1 MFPSFSKMSYIRI
14 SRKKSLFKLF
24 LFFGFFFFISSAISQ
39 SIAYKT
45 LLEGL
50 YDNNFP
56 IVKPDKITSLSTYQ
70 ILDTREKEEFE
81 VSHLDGAIWVGYDTF
96 SLNSVANLDKAKP
109 VLVYCTVGARSQEI
123 GKKLQAAGFTQ
134 IYNLYGGIIHWSNE
148 TKPLV
153 ADGQPTQKVHTYSR
167 TWGIWL
173 QKGEKVY

>member
-1 MFPSFSKMSYIRI
+1 MANLT
-14 SRKKSLFKLF
+14 SLTRRTPF
-24 LFFGFFFFISSAISQ
+24 LLFGFFWLLFVSSAGFSQ
-39 SIAYKT
+39 SLAYKT

-50 YDNNFP
+50 YDNSFP
-56 IVKPDKITSLSTYQ
+56 VIKLNQVNDLNDFQ

-96 SLNSVANLDKAKP
+96 SMNSVANLDKTKP

-123 GKKLQAAGFTQ
+123 GKKLQAAGFARV
-134 IYNLYGGIIHWSNE
+134 YNLYGGIIHWSNE

>member
-1 MFPSFSKMSYIRI
+1 MSRNFYPLI
-14 SRKKSLFKLF
+14 LPL
-24 LFFGFFFFISSAISQ
+24 LFGFFFVSPATSQ
-39 SIAYKT
+39 SLAYKT

-56 IVKPDKITSLSTYQ
+56 VVKPEKVTSLTNYQ

-96 SLNSVANLDKAKP
+96 SLNNVATLDKTKP

-134 IYNLYGGIIHWSNE
+134 VYNLYGGIIHWSNE